1 MMKFFPWIF
10 VPTFLFAVG
19 CDRQPDSQTYHVE
32 VPSHAVW
39 TASGIVPQ
47 AGQTLTLN
55 ASDRYVDHAQGH
67 DCDPEGI
74 AAAQPCTGK
83 WPEPGVTGLALM
95 ARIGPEGKPFLVG
108 KHATRHIARG
118 GELYL
123 GVNDD
128 IVTENSNALPV
139 KIELR

>member
-55 ASDRYVDHAQGH
+55 ASGRYVDHAQGH
-67 DCDPEGI
+67 DCGPEGI
-74 AAAQPCTGK
+74 AAAKPSTGK
-83 WPEPGVTGLALM
+83 WPDFNAGRNKFFS
-95 ARIGPEGKPFLVG
+95 ARLQSRPSCEFAWERASQSPKCI
-108 KHATRHIARG
+108 
-118 GELYL
+118 
-123 GVNDD
+123 
-128 IVTENSNALPV
+128 
-139 KIELR
+139 